1 MNILHID
8 SSPFIENS
16 ASRELSAAIVT
27 AWQQTK
33 PAAKVVYQDYGTNP
47 PPHLSAEAMTSLRSH
62 QYKNLSDNA
71 LAEIAAVNQAIEQLE
86 ICDVLVIGSPMYNHS
101 ISSHLKTWLDLI
113 CQAGKTFRYSSTGP
127 VGLLKDKPVFIASSR
142 GGIYSYG
149 EGLAHDFQE
158 PYLVSMLG
166 TLGLKDI
173 HIIRAEGVNMSH
185 PGRDVVMANAMQQI
199 RQIFNL
205 PAMAQP
211 A

>member
-16 ASRELSAAIVT
+16 VSRELSAAIVT
-27 AWQQTK
+27 ALQRTE
-33 PAAKVVYQDYGTNP
+33 PEVNVVYQDYGTNP
-47 PPHLSAEAMTSLRSH
+47 PPHLSAEAMTCQRSH
-62 QYKNLSDNA
+62 QSTNLSDNA
-71 LAEIAAVNQAIEQLE
+71 LAEIAAVNQAIEQLKM
-86 ICDVLVIGSPMYNHS
+86 CDVLVIGSPMYNHS

-113 CQAGKTFRYSSTGP
+113 CQAGKTFRYASGGP
-127 VGLLKDKPVFIASSR
+127 VGLLKDRPVFIASSR
-142 GGIYSYG
+142 GGIYSRG

-173 HIIRAEGVNMSH
+173 HMVRAEGVSMSH
-185 PGRDVVMANAMQQI
+185 PGRDVAVANAMQQI
-199 RQIFNL
+199 SQMFNL